1 MLNGTYYF
9 LKGLILI
16 TKSSIRIWVVIP
28 LSINIILFSALTYY
42 SLLYFPIMLD
52 TVITY
57 LQLPDWGVVFAII
70 RWIMLPLFIVFA
82 MITFFFIFTFMAN
95 LISEPFNG
103 ALSRAVERYIT
114 GRKVESPSESIFK
127 IIIGFI
133 GEKLEKLWYYFKW
146 ILLLIIISFI
156 PIINIIS
163 PILWFLFSAWIA
175 ALEYADPV
183 LSNHGYSVPEQRK
196 LLAKKRM
203 LTLGFGISVIVAMF
217 IPIINFFVMPA
228 AVAGATQMWLQQF
241 DDVSD
246 FPHMKVE
253 S

>member
-9 LKGLILI
+9 LKGLMLI
-16 TKSSIRIWVVIP
+16 TKSGIRIWVVIP
-28 LSINIILFSALTYY
+28 LLINIILFSALTYY

-57 LQLPDWGVVFAII
+57 LQLPDWGIIFAII

-82 MITFFFIFTFMAN
+82 MITFFFTFTFIAT
-95 LISEPFNG
+95 LISDPFNG
-103 ALSRAVERYIT
+103 ALSKAVEKHIT
-114 GRKVESPSESIFK
+114 GRRVKSPSESIFK
-127 IIIGFI
+127 TVIGFF

-146 ILLLIIISFI
+146 IILLIIISFI
-156 PIINIIS
+156 PVINIIS

-196 LLAKKRM
+196 LLAKKLM

-241 DDVSD
+241 DDASVLTD
-246 FPHMKVE
+246 IKV
-253 S
+253 